1 MQDYYVDSELY
12 CKFDGQKIKMIKFA
26 RQNKQKCKREHKNIL
41 TTLSVTI
48 LKMDE
53 TEKKNKITVL
63 CVKVCIRE
71 NTNHNVT
78 IDSIMLFFFIIIIK
92 Y

>member
-53 TEKKNKITVL
+53 TEKKKQNNGLMRKGVY
-63 CVKVCIRE
+63 KGKHE
-71 NTNHNVT
+71 
-78 IDSIMLFFFIIIIK
+78 S
-92 Y
+92 